1 MKIGLAKHMTKMVP
15 MTLYNW
21 LHNIL
26 KFMGMVTSMISTSLE
41 NLFKIL
47 PKGVVSKKY
56 MGDLKI
62 RVNMVKCNLDEA
74 NSVPTITQETAAII
88 NPA

>member
-1 MKIGLAKHMTKMVP
+1 MKIGLAKQMTKMVP

-26 KFMGMVTSMISTSLE
+26 KFIGMVTSMISTSLE

-62 RVNMVKCNLDEA
+62 LVNMVKCSLDEA
-74 NSVPTITQETAAII
+74 NSVPTITQDTAAIMK
-88 NPA
+88 PA